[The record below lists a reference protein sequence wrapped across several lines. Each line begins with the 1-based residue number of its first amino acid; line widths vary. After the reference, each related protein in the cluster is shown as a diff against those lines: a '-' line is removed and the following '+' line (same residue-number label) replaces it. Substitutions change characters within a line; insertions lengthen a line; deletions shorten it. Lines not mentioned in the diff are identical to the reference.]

1 MNQTYGLSSIGLLAL
16 HDPRD
21 RLSLLRPDYFEIDQT
36 NGMNYNNLKKKASR
50 YRQIL
55 DNTVNYRK
63 AWKDGLKEMIEKQLK
78 EIIQEAQLQATVE
91 LKEDLNN
98 LSAIVL
104 NLGTGFSGITEDT
117 GQVERPFLKSNG
129 MLIYQQL
136 FNGKIM
142 VSMTHPLIEGLGK
155 PSAPKQI
162 EILRPEELKPPFIV
176 RHTEEFLKEII
187 EWEDYDDDMPQSQP
201 IGFQTGFQRGVIQQ
215 NDQ

>member
-1 MNQTYGLSSIGLLAL
+1 
-16 HDPRD
+16 
-21 RLSLLRPDYFEIDQT
+21 
-36 NGMNYNNLKKKASR
+36 MNYSNLKSKADK

-55 DNTVNYRK
+55 SNTENYRQ
-63 AWKDGLKEMIEKQLK
+63 AWNDGLKDLIQNQLNK
-78 EIIQEAQLQATVE
+78 IIHEAGLEAEVE

-104 NLGTGFSGITEDT
+104 SLGTEFSGITEDT
-117 GQVERPFLKSNG
+117 GKVKRPFLKSNG

-155 PSAPKQI
+155 PGTPKQI
-162 EILRPEELKPPFIV
+162 EILRPEELKPPFIL

-187 EWEDYDDDMPQSQP
+187 AWEDFDDDMPESQP
-201 IGFQTGFQRGVIQQ
+201 IGFQTGFQKSLIQENQ
-215 NDQ
+215 

>member
-1 MNQTYGLSSIGLLAL
+1 
-16 HDPRD
+16 
-21 RLSLLRPDYFEIDQT
+21 
-36 NGMNYNNLKKKASR
+36 MNYSNLKNKADR

-55 DNTVNYRK
+55 DNTENYRK
-63 AWKDGLKEMIEKQLK
+63 AWDNGLKEMIEKQLK
-78 EIIQEAQLQATVE
+78 EIIEETNLDAEVE
-91 LKEDLNN
+91 LKEELNN
-98 LSAIVL
+98 LSAIVMT
-104 NLGTGFSGITEDT
+104 LGTGFSGISEDT
-117 GQVERPFLKSNG
+117 GNVERQFLKSNG

-162 EILRPEELKPPFIV
+162 EILRPEELKLPFII

-201 IGFQTGFQRGVIQQ
+201 IGFQTGFQKAVIQQ
-215 NDQ
+215 KQ